1 MAAESSLL
9 AAFSGAA
16 FFSAAALA
24 LANKV
29 WCIQAHCEIKKTY
42 EVHCWVEYYHLPS
55 AAAAFFASASSARL
69 AAADYFAKVK
79 KMNPIK
85 IMHVFENYD
94 ILPSAA
100 AFFFASAA
108 ILIDW

>member
-24 LANKV
+24 FAKI

-42 EVHCWVEYYHLPS
+42 EEYCWVEYYCWPS

-79 KMNPIK
+79 KMSPIK

-94 ILPSAA
+94 SLPSAA